1 MKKSLTVILT
11 LALCVLM
18 LGSVACFGG
27 NSSGDKA
34 TGKIILI
41 DKDEKEYSYDVT
53 FDEGMSLRAVLLENN
68 LITEEESAAYF
79 VQNIDG
85 HIADVI
91 NDGCTWMA
99 MDANKNMIVGKT
111 FDEIT
116 LKSGDT
122 LYLQYYVVPN
132 FDD

>member
-18 LGSVACFGG
+18 LGSVACSGG